1 MTRTLKF
8 KSCLRNCVFGCRQH
22 NYDHKQR
29 SYEETHKAD
38 RNPPITNFCF
48 LRDPLR
54 WLTAVKN
61 ANISWLLNFRIHVFL
76 KSAVRGSLEKP
87 RVGEI
92 GISITL
98 RLFRFFFNSEG
109 NWNWFSSLVNNKKH
123 ISFFFTIRTTFW
135 YWVIGLFFCRNK
147 NYKDQR
153 RGRVSRFKIKV
164 DWVRS
169 KQSFFNTGRDYRVC
183 ERVKRRC

>member
-1 MTRTLKF
+1 MMTRTLKF

-54 WLTAVKN
+54 WLTAAKN
-61 ANISWLLNFRIHVFL
+61 ANISWLLNFRIHLFL
-76 KSAVRGSLEKP
+76 KSVVRGSLKKP

-92 GISITL
+92 GIL
-98 RLFRFFFNSEG
+98 LKDFFG
-109 NWNWFSSLVNNKKH
+109 
-123 ISFFFTIRTTFW
+123 SFLIVKYTT
-135 YWVIGLFFCRNK
+135 IGLAHWLIIKSTFPFFYN
-147 NYKDQR
+147 
-153 RGRVSRFKIKV
+153 
-164 DWVRS
+164 
-169 KQSFFNTGRDYRVC
+169 
-183 ERVKRRC
+183 

>member
-1 MTRTLKF
+1 MMTRTLKF

-22 NYDHKQR
+22 INYDHKQR

-48 LRDPLR
+48 LGDPLR

-61 ANISWLLNFRIHVFL
+61 ASISWLLNFRIHVFL

-92 GISITL
+92 GIL
-98 RLFRFFFNSEG
+98 LYRLYRFFFNSEV
-109 NWNWFSSLVNNKKH
+109 NCNWFSSLVDNKKH
-123 ISFFFTIRTTFW
+123 ISFFF
-135 YWVIGLFFCRNK
+135 N
-147 NYKDQR
+147 N
-153 RGRVSRFKIKV
+153 
-164 DWVRS
+164 
-169 KQSFFNTGRDYRVC
+169 
-183 ERVKRRC
+183 